1 MSNVDESTEHP
12 RRHFIPEWAEKRGV
26 KQADIVREIGAD
38 KGAVYRWFAA
48 GIIPTEKYLKPLAD
62 YLGAEEV
69 VALFRH
75 PDDDWLAK
83 MFRDKTE
90 EQKEAAIQM
99 LTLFFKNTASAS
111 ERTEPATNRKSR
123 SS

>member
-1 MSNVDESTEHP
+1 MSNEHYSSDIP
-12 RRHFIPEWAEKRGV
+12 RRHYIAEWSEKRGV

-38 KGAVYRWFAA
+38 KGSVSRWFVA

-62 YLGAEEV
+62 FLQVDEV
-69 VALFRH
+69 VDLFRH

-99 LTLFFKNTASAS
+99 LKIFFQNSVGSA
-111 ERTEPATNRKSR
+111 PAPEHHPEKRKG
-123 SS
+123 